1 MKKLALVVCTLLF
14 TTISFA
20 KDYKITNVEYT
31 LNPSSWKFLGT
42 TKQFALENNV
52 EVNKSKKF
60 ETLEDLEA
68 YINDY
73 KQRLDNT
80 RAFDEYSVE
89 YKINET
95 SDLNEVTLYVTT
107 TDTVHL
113 LAVPYPKYDSNSGA
127 VLKLKAKDS
136 NFLGTMN
143 TMSTDLNLSLDTTS
157 DETKFALGL

>member
-73 KQRLDNT
+73 KQRL
-80 RAFDEYSVE
+80 
-89 YKINET
+89 
-95 SDLNEVTLYVTT
+95 
-107 TDTVHL
+107 
-113 LAVPYPKYDSNSGA
+113 
-127 VLKLKAKDS
+127 
-136 NFLGTMN
+136 
-143 TMSTDLNLSLDTTS
+143 
-157 DETKFALGL
+157 